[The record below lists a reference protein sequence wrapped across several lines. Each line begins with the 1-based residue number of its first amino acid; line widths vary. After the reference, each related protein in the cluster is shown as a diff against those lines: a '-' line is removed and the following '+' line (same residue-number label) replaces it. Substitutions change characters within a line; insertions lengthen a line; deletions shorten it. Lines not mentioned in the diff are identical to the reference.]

1 MYVKLSIFFS
11 LNNYLIL
18 FPFNINYI
26 FHKLAAFFMNGLKY
40 IFIAWGFIFIIFQVN
55 SLQSRS
61 LREVKKITHQEYR
74 LSSGQNYTIFTELQD
89 IIADDD
95 DENDIQCLFFIGF
108 SFIVFKSIKD
118 FFTNKIS
125 NLFFSLVYSDRL
137 SFFSVRRI

>member
-1 MYVKLSIFFS
+1 
-11 LNNYLIL
+11 
-18 FPFNINYI
+18 
-26 FHKLAAFFMNGLKY
+26 MNRLKY

-118 FFTNKIS
+118 FFINKIS